1 MISQKKNTLGIAS
14 SRGQVEPSAESNAA
28 RTLFACVWVSVARAA
43 TPPPNC
49 RLNRPLHGF
58 SKMRSALTDACGT
71 PQGAQ
76 PASARNFCCGLKAA
90 ATCQQKI
97 PRDNTRREEGEE
109 TSLNKR
115 LMLPIMLATHRCKAR
130 GCKAET
136 AVQHCGL
143 RAKGKASSGHF
154 AQYCCNGPPTRRPVL
169 GAE

>member
-1 MISQKKNTLGIAS
+1 M
-14 SRGQVEPSAESNAA
+14 P
-28 RTLFACVWVSVARAA
+28 ARAGKWSRAPRA
-43 TPPPNC
+43 TQRARSSPASGCRSQGLRPPPPNC